1 VDLKENKMTMTSVV
15 IGNTKIDRHTYE
27 TMFMSSEIMENVMSY
42 VDSVYGSSYTDRILF
57 GNVEFT
63 NRVIREYWDSTL
75 G

>member
-1 VDLKENKMTMTSVV
+1 MTMTSVV

-27 TMFMSSEIMENVMSY
+27 TMFMSSEIMENVMTY